1 MNLGDLLKKFIP
13 VLISIVLLLVFN
25 SCSVFE
31 KSAKNEEPTAKIDST
46 ALDPSLL
53 VNELMEEA
61 RLKYIDALAS
71 QDIGFTEG
79 TIKSYEAA
87 LKIINRLSYY
97 PYIEENDAYNEL
109 ENSIVEDYQ
118 NYLNS
123 LDKIPPNLSISA
135 YEEWM
140 NNAAPELTLKDTL
153 SDADDSS
160 NAKVKDVIVVGD
172 FPLEVNRYVEN
183 YIEYFTGKGR
193 PHMQAWLERS
203 GKYFPMMAKVFAEEN
218 VPQQLIFLS
227 MPESGLNPKAR
238 SWAKAV
244 GMWQFMRY
252 TGKIYDLKIDFYVDE
267 RRDPEKASRAA
278 AKYLRD
284 LYTSLGD
291 WYAAIAAY
299 NCGEGRVRRAMRR
312 SGSKSYWKY
321 RRFLPRE
328 TRNYVPQYIAVTLIG
343 SNPAYYGF
351 ENIRYQRSIETATY
365 ELHEPID
372 LNVISKCAG
381 VELSMIKE
389 LNPEILQH
397 HTPPDY
403 YGGYKIRVPAITYD
417 YFVENLKGVPDE
429 AKLQYVIHT
438 VKRGETLSG
447 IAYKYKVSLSRLAN
461 INNMSTR
468 SRIYPRQKLKI
479 PISNFKESDFTIST
493 DEMPAVDELTYYQ
506 ENAPYELHIS
516 TTGDVDK
523 YKKLYANAR
532 NDSVEVIIP
541 KDRELINYSVKR
553 GDNLVNIADL
563 FNIRVSDVRN
573 WNNLPYTSSIYV
585 GQKLN
590 IYVPKG
596 KKKYYASINRMN
608 RSQKLSVIYG
618 NSGEEWITHRIRKGE
633 TLSHIAI
640 KYGVSVRNLKKWNNL
655 RTSRITAGKKLHI
668 YTGSSKQVASY
679 NGKSRGSSSTVP
691 TGNYVTYK
699 IRKGDTI
706 SQIAEKHGVSSSQL
720 RKWNNIRGNKIV
732 TGKTLKIYGKN
743 VSTNNN
749 SDVVVYRIRKGD
761 TVGAI
766 ALKYKVSTSELRAWN
781 NIKGNKIVAGETIKI
796 YRNGKT
802 PSKVASNKNYS
813 SKKSIYVVKKGDTIG
828 QIAEDHK
835 VRTSDI
841 RRWNNIRGNKII
853 VGQKLVIHS
862 KVKGTSSSNRLASNT
877 NTSPKTKVNKTK
889 DGKTTHMVK
898 EGESLWVI
906 ARHYDVRVKD
916 LMEWNNL
923 DDDKI
928 KPGINLKILN

>member
-1 MNLGDLLKKFIP
+1 MKKFIP
-13 VLISIVLLLVFN
+13 VLISIVLIFIFS

-31 KSAKNEEPTAKIDST
+31 KSTKNEEPTAKVDSS

-79 TIKSYEAA
+79 AIKSYEAA
-87 LKIINRLSYY
+87 LTIINRLSYY

-123 LDKIPPNLSISA
+123 LDEIPPNLSISA

-140 NNAAPELTLKDTL
+140 NNAAPELTLEDTL
-153 SDADDSS
+153 SEADDSTNS
-160 NAKVKDVIVVGD
+160 KVKDVIVVGE

-183 YIEYFTGKGR
+183 YIEYFTSKGR
-193 PHMQAWLERS
+193 PHMQVWLERS
-203 GKYFPMMAKVFAEEN
+203 GKYFPMMAKVFGEEN

-252 TGKIYDLKIDFYVDE
+252 TGKIYDLKIDFYIDE

-312 SGSKSYWKY
+312 AGSNSYWKY

-343 SNPAYYGF
+343 SNPAHYGF
-351 ENIRYQRSIETATY
+351 ENIRYQRSIETKEY

-372 LNVISKCAG
+372 LNVIAKCAG

-417 YFVENLKGVPDE
+417 YFVENLKNVPDE

-438 VKRGETLSG
+438 VKKGETLSG
-447 IAYKYKVSLSRLAN
+447 IAYKYKVGLSRLAN

-468 SRIYPRQKLKI
+468 SRIYPRQRLKI
-479 PISNFKESDFTIST
+479 PISNFKESDFTVST

-516 TTGDVDK
+516 TTADVDK
-523 YKKLYANAR
+523 YKKLYANSVQ
-532 NDSVEVIIP
+532 DSVEVIIP
-541 KDRELINYSVKR
+541 KDREMINYTVKR

-590 IYVPKG
+590 IYVPKE
-596 KKKYYASINRMN
+596 KKKYYASIDRMD
-608 RSQKLSVIYG
+608 RSEKLSVIYG

-655 RTSRITAGKKLHI
+655 RSSRITAGKKLHI
-668 YTGSSKQVASY
+668 YTGSSKQVAAY
-679 NGKSRGSSSTVP
+679 NGKSSSRRFSSTVP

-732 TGKTLKIYGKN
+732 AGKTLKIYGKN
-743 VSTNNN
+743 ISASN
-749 SDVVVYRIRKGD
+749 SDVIEYKIRKGD
-761 TVGAI
+761 TIGGI
-766 ALKYKVSTSELRAWN
+766 ALKYKVSASELRAWN
-781 NIKGNKIVAGETIKI
+781 NIKGNKIVAGKTIKI
-796 YRNGKT
+796 YRNGKA
-802 PSKVASNKNYS
+802 PSNKVASNRKHS
-813 SKKSIYVVKKGDTIG
+813 GKKVTYVVKKGDTIG
-828 QIAEDHK
+828 QIAEDYK
-835 VRTSDI
+835 VRSSEI
-841 RRWNNIRGNKII
+841 RKWNNIRGNKIV
-853 VGQKLVIHS
+853 VGQKLVIYANA
-862 KVKGTSSSNRLASNT
+862 KKSSSTNRLAA
-877 NTSPKTKVNKTK
+877 NTSSTKSKTKVKNTKNGKKTH
-889 DGKTTHMVK
+889 TVR

-923 DDDKI
+923 EDDKI
-928 KPGINLKILN
+928 KPGTDLKILN